1 MKVGETMCC
10 QTESK
15 HGEFCG
21 CGGPSEY
28 RPRFMTRD
36 QKITK
41 LEKYLGGLQG
51 EAKAVEEHIAKIK
64 KEK

>member
-1 MKVGETMCC
+1 MCC

-15 HGEFCG
+15 HGEFCD
-21 CGGPSEY
+21 CNVHSEY

-41 LEKYLGGLQG
+41 LEKYLADLQE
-51 EAKAVEEHIAKIK
+51 EAKAVKEHIAKIK